1 MTMTSKD
8 IDMILLDMDP
18 GAKDSFVSMPREQQ
32 LLIIFGMG
40 MSNSNRLAV
49 VERRQIEFEKDARA
63 YRIHRESRENDHSND
78 VMTTTDKIA
87 EGIKKA
93 FAQRFDAG
101 VYFRDKILPT
111 IISTI
116 LLALIAIIGLFMA
129 GKLP

>member
-78 VMTTTDKIA
+78 VMTTTGKIA
-87 EGIKKA
+87 EEIKKA

-101 VYFRDKILPT
+101 VYFRDRVLPPVLVA
-111 IISTI
+111 IVLG
-116 LLALIAIIGLFMA
+116 LLYLLFGGSA
-129 GKLP
+129 P

>member
-40 MSNSNRLAV
+40 KSNSNRLAV
-49 VERRQIEFEKDARA
+49 VERRQIEFEKDARN
-63 YRIHRESRENDHSND
+63 YRAAREYKEQNHSND

-101 VYFRDKILPT
+101 VY
-111 IISTI
+111 
-116 LLALIAIIGLFMA
+116 
-129 GKLP
+129 